1 MLCLWLGLGMLWAGC
16 DGEPSK
22 QAPAVAAER
31 PVFVDVAREVGIV
44 HTHHLPVLD
53 SKLSNIMSWISSVG
67 AAVAAGDYDGDGWID
82 LYVNDSRKGEPNHL
96 YRNNGDGTFSD
107 VAEAAGIAL
116 LNGEDGTSQDAV
128 WGDYDADG
136 QLDLYVVRWGRD
148 VLFRNLGDGRFED
161 MTAQLFRQIDGSLG
175 MEWANGNAVLFLD
188 YDQDGRLDIY
198 VGNYFQP
205 IDLWH
210 LEDTLIMHESFETAQ
225 NGGPNFLFH
234 QGADGRFEEVAEKL
248 GVDDVGWTLAVG
260 SADID
265 NDGWPDLYCADDF
278 GTDRLY
284 LSDRRG
290 GFRDVTESAIGYD
303 TKKGMNVD
311 IGDFNNDG
319 WLDIFVANITT
330 AEYLQEGGM
339 LWHNNGPNHAG
350 EITLTDISLEAGT
363 YDGGWGWGAK
373 FLDYDNDGDLDLVA
387 ANGFISAGEGSYWYD
402 LASWT
407 VVGDDPTDSRNWPPV
422 GDRSFSGY
430 ERIRMWRNDGLD
442 TFTEY
447 ARHLGLDSTRDGRG
461 VATLDYDNDGD
472 LDIFVAN
479 QGQPPHLYRND
490 YHDPQRGAVR
500 GSGHWLMLALE
511 THPETGINRDA
522 IGARVTLVQTDG
534 SRMIRER
541 DGGNGYSGQ
550 SDPRLHFG
558 LGEQKSVPLLEVRW
572 PDGGVQYLEN
582 VAADQHLTVRQD
594 PKLYAAKLKFEVAM
608 PQQREPRMPT
618 AGAPPPPEISAEEL
632 ERQLAAAE
640 QAIRSGRDRWASA
653 SAYRRLAAR
662 YREHER
668 AVRFLQGIV
677 RETPSHSARI
687 ELSAA
692 YVDEIPTCGGLAAV
706 VCKGSLARKGLNEL
720 DIVLREAP
728 DSWLALYT
736 RGMNHLH
743 WPRALRHSEDA
754 AKDLRRCITL
764 QEREPEPR
772 PYFEKP
778 HIALGDALSKAGRH
792 QEGRAVWKHAQ
803 ALFPDSSPLA
813 ERLAIEGEEAI
824 SKFVQEQRDLEH
836 AIDTDLAFFYLDQ
849 PD

>member
-1 MLCLWLGLGMLWAGC
+1 LLAAG
-16 DGEPSK
+16 
-22 QAPAVAAER
+22 Q
-31 PVFVDVAREVGIV
+31 PVFVDVAREAGIA
-44 HTHHLPVLD
+44 HTHHKPILD
-53 SKLSNIMSWISSVG
+53 SKLSNIMSWMASVG
-67 AAVAAGDYDGDGWID
+67 AAVAAGDYDGDGWVD

-96 YRNNGDGTFSD
+96 YRNNGDGSFSD
-107 VAEAAGIAL
+107 VAEAAGVAW
-116 LNGEDGTSQDAV
+116 LNGEDGTSMDAV

-136 QLDLYVVRWGRD
+136 RLDLYVVRWGRD

-161 MTAQLFRQIDGSLG
+161 VTAQLFQRRDGSPG

-188 YDQDGRLDIY
+188 YDLDGRLDVY

-205 IDLWH
+205 VDLWH
-210 LEDTLIMHESFETAQ
+210 LKDTLVMHESFETAQ

-234 QGADGRFEEVAEKL
+234 QTPDGRFEEVAEKL
-248 GVDDVGWTLAVG
+248 GVDDVGWTLGVG

-265 NDGWPDLYCADDF
+265 NDGWPDVYCADDF
-278 GTDRLY
+278 GPDRFY
-284 LSDRRG
+284 LNDRQG

-339 LWHNNGPNHAG
+339 LWHNNGPSDAG
-350 EITLTDISLEAGT
+350 DITLTDISLEAGT

-373 FLDYDNDGDLDLVA
+373 FFDYDNDGDLDLVA

-407 VVGDDPTDSRNWPPV
+407 VVGEDPTDSRNWPPV

-430 ERIRMWRNDGLD
+430 ERIRLWRNDGLD

-447 ARHLGLDSTRDGRG
+447 ARQLGLESTRDGRG

-490 YHDPQRGAVR
+490 QPGAAK
-500 GSGHWLMLALE
+500 GGGHWLTLVLE
-511 THPETGINRDA
+511 ADPDSGINRDA
-522 IGARVTLVQTDG
+522 IGARATLVQPDG

-550 SDPRLHFG
+550 SDSRLHFG
-558 LGEQKSVPLLEVRW
+558 LGEQASVPLLEIRW

-582 VAADQHLTVRQD
+582 VAADQQLTIHQD
-594 PKLYAAKLKFEVAM
+594 PKLYAAKMRFEVAM
-608 PQQREPRMPT
+608 PQQRAASTQIMI
-618 AGAPPPPEISAEEL
+618 PPPPEIAADEL

-640 QAIRSGRDRWASA
+640 QAILGSVSGSGGGRGGWASA
-653 SAYRRLAAR
+653 SAYRRLAAS
-662 YREHER
+662 YRENER
-668 AVRFLQGIV
+668 AVRFLRGIV
-677 RETPSHSARI
+677 EEAPSPPARI

-692 YVDEIPTCGGLAAV
+692 YVDEIPTCGGLAAI
-706 VCKGSLARKGLNEL
+706 VCKGSLARKGLDEL
-720 DIVLREAP
+720 DIVLQEDP

-754 AKDLRRCITL
+754 VKDLQRCIAL
-764 QEREPEPR
+764 QEREPESR
-772 PYFEKP
+772 PYFVKP
-778 HIALGDALSKAGRH
+778 HIALGDALTKAGH
-792 QEGRAVWKHAQ
+792 YAEGRAAWKHAL
-803 ALFPDSSPLA
+803 ALFPGSSELT
-813 ERLAIEGEEAI
+813 ERLAVEGEEAI
-824 SKFVQEQRDLEH
+824 SEFIQDERSLERP
-836 AIDTDLAFFYLDQ
+836 IDTDLAFFYLDRRS
-849 PD
+849 